1 MALFKQSISE
11 ELSNKL
17 HGLVDD
23 YTENLTDY
31 VSIAEK
37 IEDREEIAEELLSG
51 AAASIIAAIPIGMWI
66 GSAYLDNLTG
76 GATIGA
82 LVPASLGLG
91 SGLISY
97 LNRRDTQ
104 QLAISD
110 ALDKSLQSKHNEVI
124 GKDFLEKLSEFNLDD
139 AFKEI
144 KAVVDESIKNPPKF
158 QENIGNEVRSIL
170 NKNKI

>member
-11 ELSNKL
+11 ELSNEL

-23 YTENLTDY
+23 YTENLINY

-37 IEDREEIAEELLSG
+37 IEDREEVAEELLSG

-66 GSAYLDNLTG
+66 GSAYLDSLTG

-82 LVPASLGLG
+82 IIPAGLGLG

-97 LNRRDTQ
+97 LNRKDTQ

-110 ALDKSLQSKHNEVI
+110 SLDKSLQSKHNEVV

-158 QENIGNEVRSIL
+158 QEDVGNEVREVL
-170 NKNKI
+170 KKNKL